1 MESLQTKFDEIERQM
16 KRVYVKRAPHLP
28 KKIAVILVRTLPY
41 IIASAMVSLVCNL
54 LITFH
59 LVRNPF
65 VSLIAGLGGFVLMV
79 SPEAFGFIGRSL
91 GLTAL
96 LAILWLILV
105 LLAMPH
111 LLHRNKLGWKFVFYA
126 TLVTMFDAIL
136 YLDLGKIVLHMVI
149 VWYLLLQIRRYY
161 H

>member
-41 IIASAMVSLVCNL
+41 IIASAMVPLVCNL

-111 LLHRNKLGWKFVFYA
+111 LLQKKKLW
-126 TLVTMFDAIL
+126 
-136 YLDLGKIVLHMVI
+136 
-149 VWYLLLQIRRYY
+149 
-161 H
+161 